1 MVEMFRTCGDDDKI
15 LPLPTQM
22 SGIPL
27 CKLTGFV
34 SVFYTTQDALDTDG
48 NTPLHE

>member
-1 MVEMFRTCGDDDKI
+1 VNSLNNYILAERSGMVEMFRTCGDDDKI

-34 SVFYTTQDALDTDG
+34 SVFYTT
-48 NTPLHE
+48 